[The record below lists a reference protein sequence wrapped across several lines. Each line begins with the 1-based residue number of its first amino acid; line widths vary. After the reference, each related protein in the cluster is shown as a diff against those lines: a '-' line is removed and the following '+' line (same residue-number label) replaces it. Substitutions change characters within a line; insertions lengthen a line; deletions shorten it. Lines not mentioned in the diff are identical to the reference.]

1 MRRKICLLAVMGTLV
16 VLSGCSGGPVVKE
29 NSEMTQQ
36 ESMVDDKEEV
46 VTPTEAEVLAM
57 RNVVLEN
64 MAEDDITRLK
74 NVVKKANLAME
85 RDYLYGNKLEH
96 MEDPES
102 LTWNYIDELGEIHIG
117 WAYNTE
123 DLQWKTAY
131 NLSDEEFNKKYGK
144 HVIAYNEVN
153 GEVFIEHMTEIK
165 DSIYNEALKKDFDAL
180 IWNMEQAKETHDVEY
195 MYQIYRI
202 FHDMD
207 YFLLRYGISDM
218 AGYVRDFSTIGKYY
232 GVLEV
237 YKSCSDK

>member
-1 MRRKICLLAVMGTLV
+1 MRRKICLLVIVGTLA

-29 NSEMTQQ
+29 NSELVQPGSMT
-36 ESMVDDKEEV
+36 EVKEEV
-46 VTPTEAEVLAM
+46 VAPTEAEVLAM
-57 RNVVLEN
+57 REVVLKD
-64 MAEDDITRLK
+64 MKEDNVTYLK

-85 RDYLYGNKLEH
+85 HDYLYGNDLEN

-117 WAYNTE
+117 WAYNTD
-123 DLQWKTAY
+123 DLQWKTVY
-131 NLSDEEFNKKYGK
+131 NLSDEEFNKKYGQ

-153 GEVFIEHMTEIK
+153 GEVFIEHMTKIR
-165 DSIYNEALKKDFDAL
+165 DTIYNEALKKDFEAL
-180 IWNMEQAKETHDVEY
+180 IWNMEQAMETHNVEY

-218 AGYVRDFSTIGKYY
+218 AGYVSDLSTVAKYY

-237 YKSCSDK
+237 YR